1 MLGFIDKIKNEIRDD
16 LVKYVLKLDEQRTE
30 KNKCNI
36 DIHTLL
42 EIIEYESLNNDE
54 LNNLFQYKKWA
65 ELKYP
70 ILKYLE
76 KRLNVREN
84 YRQRIVG
91 SLYSVWLSDECIGE
105 TYKRVKEVE
114 KYREQAIN
122 G

>member
-1 MLGFIDKIKNEIRDD
+1 MLGFIDKIKNEIKDD
-16 LVKYVLKLDEQRTE
+16 LAKYVLKLDEQRTA

-42 EIIEYESLNNDE
+42 EIIEYESLNDDE
-54 LNNLFQYKKWA
+54 LNNLLQYKKWA

-84 YRQRIVG
+84 TQYRIG
-91 SLYSVWLSDECIGE
+91 SLYGVWLSGECIGE
-105 TYKRVKEVE
+105 TYKRVKELG
-114 KYREQAIN
+114 KYMEQAIN